1 MRSFVV
7 KRTMRWK
14 SSRRQLG
21 PTFFLILFRGTTF
34 LFFEEMACGCQD
46 DVSLTMT
53 LPMNSRRAGCNHS
66 PISFP
71 PNANSGGSDW
81 EAQELHPVAWKG
93 ARGGVIGNAASD
105 THIYRSVGWEAE
117 EFEKLVSDQQK
128 DRSKTELEKNFFAF
142 PTDFIYILCILSSLE
157 FHLVVFISKQQAAT
171 RTWWASTEPWQRR
184 PRFVRRRRRKTPW
197 PSRTT
202 VIHKRGKGWSQI
214 FKRNMST

>member
-1 MRSFVV
+1 MTFPWPWLCQWTLDVQAAIIHPSASPQTLTAEAQIE
-7 KRTMRWK
+7 KLK
-14 SSRRQLG
+14 SSIQLLG
-21 PTFFLILFRGTTF
+21 KAPGEGWLV
-34 LFFEEMACGCQD
+34 M
-46 DVSLTMT
+46 
-53 LPMNSRRAGCNHS
+53 
-66 PISFP
+66 
-71 PNANSGGSDW
+71 
-81 EAQELHPVAWKG
+81 PV
-93 ARGGVIGNAASD
+93 ISD

-128 DRSKTELEKNFFAF
+128 DRSKTELEKIFFAF
-142 PTDFIYILCILSSLE
+142 PTDFIYILCILSSLK

-184 PRFVRRRRRKTPW
+184 PRFVRRKTPW